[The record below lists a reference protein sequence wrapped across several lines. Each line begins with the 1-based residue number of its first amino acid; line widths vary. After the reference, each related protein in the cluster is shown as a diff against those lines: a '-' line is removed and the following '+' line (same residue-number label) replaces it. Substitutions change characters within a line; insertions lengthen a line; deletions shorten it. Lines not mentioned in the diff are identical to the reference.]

1 MPDTTPSRGRAAR
14 LAGRVALVT
23 GAASGLGAATA
34 IRMIGEGARVALTD
48 VDDELGR
55 AVADELGDAAS
66 FHRLD
71 VTRGDDWSRVVDE
84 VEARFGALH
93 VVVNNAGISDQVGI
107 DDLDEERFRRS
118 VDINQVGVFLGCRAA
133 VPPMRRAGG
142 GSIVNIS
149 SGRGLVAGPRNIAYS
164 GTKFA
169 VTGMTRAAAH
179 DLASDGI
186 RVNSVH
192 PGLMETPMVT
202 ELREKMPE
210 RVAQLEREIPLG
222 RTADP
227 VEVANVVVFL
237 ASDEASFCT
246 GAQFVVDGGYIA

>member
-1 MPDTTPSRGRAAR
+1 MPDTTHSRERAP
-14 LAGRVALVT
+14 LLDGRVALIT

-34 IRMIGEGARVALTD
+34 TRMIGEGARVVLTD
-48 VDDELGR
+48 VNEKAGQAL
-55 AVADELGDAAS
+55 ADEIGDDAF

-71 VTRGDDWSRVVDE
+71 VSREDDWSRAVNE

-93 VVVNNAGISDQVGI
+93 ILVNSAGISDQVGF

-118 VDINQVGVFLGCRAA
+118 IDINQIGVFLGCRAS
-133 VPPMRRAGG
+133 VPLMRRAGG

-179 DLASDGI
+179 DLAADRI

-202 ELREKMPE
+202 EMRKKTPE

-227 VEVANVVVFL
+227 IEVANVVVFL
-237 ASDEASFCT
+237 ASDGASFCT

>member
-1 MPDTTPSRGRAAR
+1 MV
-14 LAGRVALVT
+14 AGRVSLIT

-34 IRMIGEGARVALTD
+34 RRMITEGATVALTD
-48 VDDELGR
+48 VDEEAGR
-55 AVADELGDAAS
+55 ALAEDLGPSAS
-66 FHRLD
+66 FHSLD
-71 VTRGDDWSRVVDE
+71 VTREDDWSRVVTE
-84 VEARFGALH
+84 VECRFGALH
-93 VVVNNAGISDQVGI
+93 IAVNNAGISDQVGI

-118 VDINQVGVFLGCRAA
+118 IDINQVGVLLGCRAA
-133 VPPMRRAGG
+133 VEPMRRAGG
-142 GSIVNIS
+142 GSIINIS

-179 DLASDGI
+179 DLAPDGI

-192 PGLMETPMVT
+192 PGLMETPMVA
-202 ELREKMPE
+202 ELRRTMPD
-210 RVAQLEREIPLG
+210 RVAELESAVPMG
-222 RTADP
+222 RTAQP
-227 VEVANVVVFL
+227 EEVANVVVFL